1 MENSSSESLI
11 RSNLI
16 CLGLKGW
23 RRTSNR
29 SYCNLSFLLWS
40 SSSVTF
46 LCLFCS
52 PSRLPTSKQGRG
64 FGRPLN
70 CQPDAPHK
78 TWPNVWKHLKMLLK
92 REEKQSL
99 KKAAWKS
106 EQHSLLTWTRRRLLL
121 KGLVKNKAVVSILS
135 HIPLIETEMPLY
147 CFLLIIILVR
157 YTYTLGEEVLIF
169 TSSQNSP
176 VTRHS
181 QYISVPLEAGAPAEV
196 SHTCHRPM
204 SWQGS
209 GGEGRTRARDWEGGE
224 ISCKEKG
231 KEK

>member
-1 MENSSSESLI
+1 MEAPENAIKERGKTITEEGRLKVRATFTSDLNTQTLASE
-11 RSNLI
+11 R
-16 CLGLKGW
+16 LGK
-23 RRTSNR
+23 
-29 SYCNLSFLLWS
+29 
-40 SSSVTF
+40 
-46 LCLFCS
+46 
-52 PSRLPTSKQGRG
+52 KQGCGLDLITYTLDWNR
-64 FGRPLN
+64 
-70 CQPDAPHK
+70 
-78 TWPNVWKHLKMLLK
+78 K
-92 REEKQSL
+92 R
-99 KKAAWKS
+99 KS
-106 EQHSLLTWTRRRLLL
+106 SCLWRCIFFFFL
-121 KGLVKNKAVVSILS
+121 
-135 HIPLIETEMPLY
+135 PLY